1 MPCRRLVPGR
11 PSTSLP
17 CAPYK
22 YKRIKDY
29 LYDMEAVLG
38 KGNFSTVYRA
48 VKEGTGKYTDTQMNL
63 MPSKLCNSHR

>member
-1 MPCRRLVPGR
+1 MQSATAPRS
-11 PSTSLP
+11 STSLSAPP
-17 CAPYK
+17 CK

-48 VKEGTGKYTDTQMNL
+48 VREGTGTPTPMQRK
-63 MPSKLCNSHR
+63 PSQ

>member
-1 MPCRRLVPGR
+1 MQIQSGPFS
-11 PSTSLP
+11 STSLP
-17 CAPYK
+17 NNPCK

-48 VKEGTGKYTDTQMNL
+48 VREGTGTH
-63 MPSKLCNSHR
+63 PSK

>member
-1 MPCRRLVPGR
+1 MQATASLS
-11 PSTSLP
+11 STSLP
-17 CAPYK
+17 SAPYK

-48 VKEGTGKYTDTQMNL
+48 VREGTGTPPHHSD
-63 MPSKLCNSHR
+63 

>member
-1 MPCRRLVPGR
+1 MHTPVSLS
-11 PSTSLP
+11 STSLP
-17 CAPYK
+17 PGPYK

-48 VKEGTGKYTDTQMNL
+48 IREATGTPSPTQMR
-63 MPSKLCNSHR
+63 PTQ